1 MTSLLDLVHALLLP
15 IVVLAGAMSLG
26 LWWRS
31 RFWAPMYIHLL
42 AGLSILVASLLVWM
56 TWVVDDPLKAG

>member
-1 MTSLLDLVHALLLP
+1 MTTANLLRTLLIP
-15 IVVLAGAMSLG
+15 IIVSLG
-26 LWWRS
+26 VISLTLWWRS